1 MQTGFKE
8 HLSTGF
14 VALIILIIAAQ
25 VFMPRPPTIVAAAAV
40 AFIIGSLLPDI
51 DAPFSII
58 RKTINAVLFL
68 MLMLACLAI
77 IFVYNAPIINFCKA
91 GTGQGENV
99 CTLGVLFLAVA
110 FPAGMVMVLDFLV
123 PFHRGV
129 LHGFLASFIYGA
141 LLSSIVSFFALGR
154 TDNLFISLAGM
165 LGYALH
171 IVVDIVGSVVPETD
185 YKRK

>member
-1 MQTGFKE
+1 MQTGIKE
-8 HLSTGF
+8 HLATGF
-14 VALIILIIAAQ
+14 VALIILIVAAQ
-25 VFMPRPPTIVAAAAV
+25 VFMPRPPQLVAAAAA
-40 AFIIGSLLPDI
+40 AFIIGSLIPDI
-51 DAPFSII
+51 DAPFSLI

-68 MLMLACLAI
+68 ALMLACLAI
-77 IFVYNAPIINFCKA
+77 IFIYNTPIINFCKA

-110 FPAGMVMVLDFLV
+110 FPAGAVMVLDFLI

-141 LLSSIVSFFALGR
+141 FLSSIASLLMLGR

-171 IVVDIVGSVVPETD
+171 IVVDIIGSVVPETD